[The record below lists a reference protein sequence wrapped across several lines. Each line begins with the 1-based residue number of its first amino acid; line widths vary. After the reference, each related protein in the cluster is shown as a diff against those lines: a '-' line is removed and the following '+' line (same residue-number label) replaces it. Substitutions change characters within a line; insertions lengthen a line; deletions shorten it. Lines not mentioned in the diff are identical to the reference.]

1 MLVRV
6 LPLLLVL
13 SLPVQLFGWVQ
24 SKTSLDAGIHRV
36 DNQDIRFLL
45 NEQAI
50 AGLQNADGRT
60 LITSDSD
67 PLAALRSAAGAWSQ
81 ISGATIQFA
90 DLSTTPLLNDP
101 DDNSH
106 VVVFHDTPEIRS
118 VLGGALALAAVSWSV
133 ASGEI
138 TDSDILFN
146 PNIQIRNSEG
156 DLEFFPFSTTLAEG
170 TFDIQSIAT
179 HELGHTLG
187 SSHSHVLA
195 ATMSPRT
202 PPASDQQSALKADD
216 IGFARA
222 VYGDSLSGFGYIGG
236 TLSLDGGG
244 TANGVLVAAQ
254 DPDSG
259 VIMGA
264 LTGPADGT
272 FRIGPLPPGN
282 YLVSAEAAN
291 GPTFFASDILSV
303 PLNQNV
309 QTRFSRGNADRQLV
323 AVGAGQE
330 AGASFMVENGA
341 DAIEIAA
348 IGSTPAGSP
357 GVISNFGAAAFM
369 AAPGTSFDLLL
380 AGTGIS
386 GTLTAENIILC
397 TSVLSLRPGSIIE
410 DPVFTIGEL
419 PIVRVTVDVAPNVA
433 GIHLATI
440 LVVVGED
447 ASVFTGAI
455 IVEGSLVVQ
464 NPEFSAA
471 GLVHSASF
479 ETGDVAPEEI
489 VSLFGLFLADFDANA
504 SLPLGTQLGGA
515 TVEVT
520 DSLGATRPALMFA
533 ASIREGGGSQLNFM
547 IPEGTEPGAATLTVR
562 RASGGGASTPINVIA
577 VAPGI
582 FTANASGSGVPA
594 ANVLRFV
601 DGAFTEIFLAADVLV
616 FPRQPKPI
624 DLGPE
629 NHQVFLSLFGTGM
642 RNAAPG
648 SAEVTIDGLPMTAFG
663 PAPSAE
669 FEGLDQLNVLLDRA
683 LIGRGLVT
691 VVVKIAGITANVV
704 EISVL

>member
-13 SLPVQLFGWVQ
+13 SVPVQLYGWVQ
-24 SKTSLDAGIHRV
+24 SKTSVGEGIHRV

-45 NEQAI
+45 NEQAV
-50 AGLQNADGRT
+50 AGLQNADGET
-60 LITSDSD
+60 LITGDSD
-67 PLAALRSAAGAWSQ
+67 PLAALRGATGAWSQ
-81 ISGATIQFA
+81 VSEATIQFA
-90 DLSTTPLLNDP
+90 ELSTTPLLNDP
-101 DDNSH
+101 NDSSH
-106 VVVFHDTPEIRS
+106 VLVFHDTPEIRA
-118 VLGGALALAAVSWSV
+118 VLGGALALARTFFSV
-133 ASGEI
+133 GAGEI
-138 TDSDILFN
+138 ADSDILFN
-146 PNIQIRNSEG
+146 PNIQLPNSEG
-156 DLEFFPFSTTLAEG
+156 MLEFFPFSTTLAEG

-187 SSHSHVLA
+187 SSHSHVLGA
-195 ATMSPRT
+195 AMSPRT
-202 PPASDQQSALKADD
+202 PPASNHQSALKADD
-216 IGFARA
+216 IGFARE
-222 VYGDSLSGFGYIGG
+222 VYGGSLSGFGYIGG
-236 TLSLDGGG
+236 TLSLGGGG
-244 TANGVLVAAQ
+244 TANEVLVTAQ

-264 LTGPADGT
+264 VTGPADGT

-291 GPTFFASDILSV
+291 GPTFFASDLSSLS
-303 PLNQNV
+303 LNQNV
-309 QTRFSRGNADRQLV
+309 QTRFFVGNADRQLV
-323 AVGAGQE
+323 ALGAGQE
-330 AGASFMVENGA
+330 AAASFTVENGA
-341 DAIEIAA
+341 DSIEIAA

-357 GVISNFGAAAFM
+357 GVISNFGASALM

-419 PIVRVTVDVAPNVA
+419 PIVRATVDVAPNVV
-433 GIHLATI
+433 GLHLATI
-440 LVVVGED
+440 LVVVGDD

-455 IVEGSLVVQ
+455 IVEGDAAIQ

-471 GLVHSASF
+471 GLAHSARL
-479 ETGDVAPEEI
+479 EAGDVAPEEI
-489 VSLFGLFLADFDANA
+489 VSLFGLFLADFDDDA

-520 DSLGATRPALMFA
+520 DSLGVTRQALMFA
-533 ASIREGGGSQLNFM
+533 ARIQEGGGSQLNFM
-547 IPEGTEPGAATLTVR
+547 IPEGTALGAATLTVR
-562 RASGGGASTPINVIA
+562 RASGGSASAPINVIA
-577 VAPGI
+577 VTPGI

-601 DGAFTEIFLAADVLV
+601 DGAFTEIFLAADVSV
-616 FPRQPKPI
+616 FPFQPKPI
-624 DLGPE
+624 DLGPA
-629 NHQVFLSLFGTGM
+629 NHRVFLSLFGTGM

-648 SAEVTIDGLPMTAFG
+648 SVEVTIDGLPMTTIG
-663 PAPSAE
+663 PAPSPE
-669 FEGLDQLNVLLDRA
+669 FEGLDQLNVELDRA

-704 EISVL
+704 QISVL